1 MSEKWVPRE
10 LILAHLEMHVVYF
23 TCDLQNLNQEKNN
36 RAFSVDERLF
46 NFYRQ
51 PEGGV
56 LGKWLRLVKK
66 SSSVAISSKF
76 GRKIMIEFSMNIR
89 NICQKITNKCRQL
102 S

>member
-51 PEGGV
+51 PEGG
-56 LGKWLRLVKK
+56 GARKMASPCKK
-66 SSSVAISSKF
+66 
-76 GRKIMIEFSMNIR
+76 IEFGSYIE
-89 NICQKITNKCRQL
+89 
-102 S
+102 

>member
-10 LILAHLEMHVVYF
+10 LILAHLEMYVVYF
-23 TCDLQNLNQEKNN
+23 TCNLQNLNKEKNP
-36 RAFSVDERLF
+36 RAFSVDERLISTA
-46 NFYRQ
+46 NRR
-51 PEGGV
+51 GGV

-66 SSSVAISSKF
+66 SNSVAISSKF